1 MPKFL
6 ESEEDQTDEKVSFS
20 RRVNPKSKSTFMH
33 CNTEN
38 SLCQAL
44 ARERVR
50 VNRRGSGKKRER
62 KRYSLIDSDSLK
74 ARHLVITTFAHAET
88 FDRCITCGSLLLLSS
103 PDRLRACNR
112 V

>member
-6 ESEEDQTDEKVSFS
+6 QTEDDQTDEKVSFP
-20 RRVNPKSKSTFMH
+20 RWVNPKSKSTFMH

-50 VNRRGSGKKRER
+50 VNRRGSGKKKGKET
-62 KRYSLIDSDSLK
+62 LFIDW
-74 ARHLVITTFAHAET
+74 F
-88 FDRCITCGSLLLLSS
+88 
-103 PDRLRACNR
+103 
-112 V
+112 

>member
-6 ESEEDQTDEKVSFS
+6 QSEEDQTDEKVSFS

-33 CNTEN
+33 SNTEN

-50 VNRRGSGKKRER
+50 VNRRGSGKKKGKET
-62 KRYSLIDSDSLK
+62 LFIDW
-74 ARHLVITTFAHAET
+74 F
-88 FDRCITCGSLLLLSS
+88 
-103 PDRLRACNR
+103 
-112 V
+112 

>member
-6 ESEEDQTDEKVSFS
+6 QSEEDQTDEKVSFS

-38 SLCQAL
+38 SLCE

-50 VNRRGSGKKRER
+50 VNRQRKKRKET
-62 KRYSLIDSDSLK
+62 LFIDW
-74 ARHLVITTFAHAET
+74 F
-88 FDRCITCGSLLLLSS
+88 
-103 PDRLRACNR
+103 
-112 V
+112 

>member
-6 ESEEDQTDEKVSFS
+6 LSEEDQTDEKVSFS

-33 CNTEN
+33 SNTEN

-50 VNRRGSGKKRER
+50 VNRRGSGKKKGKET
-62 KRYSLIDSDSLK
+62 LFIDW
-74 ARHLVITTFAHAET
+74 F
-88 FDRCITCGSLLLLSS
+88 
-103 PDRLRACNR
+103 
-112 V
+112 

>member
-6 ESEEDQTDEKVSFS
+6 QFEEDQTDEKVSFS
-20 RRVNPKSKSTFMH
+20 RRVNPKSKSTFIH

-38 SLCQAL
+38 SLCQAM

-50 VNRRGSGKKRER
+50 VNRQRKRER
-62 KRYSLIDSDSLK
+62 KRYSLIGSDSLK

-88 FDRCITCGSLLLLSS
+88 FDRCITCGSLMLLSS

>member
-44 ARERVR
+44 AREGVR
-50 VNRRGSGKKRER
+50 VNRQRKKRKET
-62 KRYSLIDSDSLK
+62 LFIDWFWQPKSTPPS
-74 ARHLVITTFAHAET
+74 HYNV
-88 FDRCITCGSLLLLSS
+88 
-103 PDRLRACNR
+103 RACGDI
-112 V
+112 